1 MPVTFCKKSNTPS
14 QSTFAHH
21 SIDWY
26 NTLMQPGQT
35 INPGPASTKTEAQLP
50 TASTD
55 AHKTSDGVEADK
67 VVDNK
72 FDSDIKDSNDHKSKA
87 NRSSDD
93 IAWTASEFIAH
104 TKNPSWYLILAI
116 ATLILTAIIY
126 LLTKDKVT
134 AVAIVI
140 ASLLFGIMAS
150 RKPRELEYSVGT
162 DGMHIGPKFYPYSV
176 FKSFSVMQEEG
187 IESIWFMPLKRFM
200 PGLSI
205 YFAPDQ
211 GQKIIDVLSE
221 YLPFENR
228 KLDMID
234 GLMHRLRF

>member
-1 MPVTFCKKSNTPS
+1 
-14 QSTFAHH
+14 
-21 SIDWY
+21 
-26 NTLMQPGQT
+26 MQPGQT

-50 TASTD
+50 STSND
-55 AHKTSDGVEADK
+55 APITSEKIDADK
-67 VVDNK
+67 VADNK
-72 FDSDIKDSNDHKSKA
+72 FNSDIKDSKDHQPKA
-87 NRSSDD
+87 NRSGDD
-93 IAWTASEFIAH
+93 ISWTASEFIAH
-104 TKNPSWYLILAI
+104 SKNPGWYVILAV
-116 ATLILTAIIY
+116 ASLILTLVIY
-126 LLTKDKVT
+126 VLTKDKVT

-150 RKPRELEYSVGT
+150 RQPRELEYSVGI
-162 DGMHIGPKFYPYSV
+162 DGIHIGPKFYPYSV

-228 KLDMID
+228 KLDLID